1 MSSQVPS
8 QLVGSS
14 DITDHVR
21 LITLDR
27 PDKRNALSQS
37 MIDHLA
43 KELQNASSDP
53 DVDAVILT
61 GRGSF
66 FCGVLHSLMQSA
78 S

>member
-1 MSSQVPS
+1 MSTQDTS

-14 DITDHVR
+14 DIIDHVR

-27 PDKRNALSQS
+27 PDKRNALSQN

-43 KELQNASSDP
+43 KELQKASSDP
-53 DVDAVILT
+53 DVYAVILT

-66 FCGVLHSLMQSA
+66 FCGTLHSLMQSA

>member
-1 MSSQVPS
+1 MSSEIAA
-8 QLVGSS
+8 QLIDSS
-14 DITDHVR
+14 NISDHVR

-37 MIDHLA
+37 MIDHLTKA
-43 KELQNASSDP
+43 LQNASSDP

-66 FCGVLHSLMQSA
+66 FCGALHSLMQSA